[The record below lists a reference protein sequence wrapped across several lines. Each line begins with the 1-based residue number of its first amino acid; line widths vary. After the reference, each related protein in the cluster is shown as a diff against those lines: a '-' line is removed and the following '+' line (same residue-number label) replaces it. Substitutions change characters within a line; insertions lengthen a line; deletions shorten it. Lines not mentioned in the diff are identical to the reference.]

1 MKFSPYLV
9 SQGPSHSPIP
19 PSLSQGSFADTTH
32 VGEGAWGPIT
42 TPFSAPHT
50 QTARGG
56 PEQGPG
62 CLPTLFSLC
71 YEHAL
76 QGSAAWLFLAL
87 IAFGLGVGGTLLGWG
102 GGGWFLRAAGEFEVL
117 RQAAQGPTGC
127 PSWWGGQGGC
137 LLPPHSHV
145 RRPHSFS
152 ARPLHS
158 CLLKPPGEGLPRNVS
173 TRLTTAAAP
182 GGAGTPCSCH
192 APQTVSSLTSHLAW
206 NRPGRNTQHPL
217 LRKLRGTI
225 QVNELF

>member
-1 MKFSPYLV
+1 M
-9 SQGPSHSPIP
+9 GSHHHPLLCTTHPNSLGRRGSRGLGVCP
-19 PSLSQGSFADTTH
+19 PSS
-32 VGEGAWGPIT
+32 
-42 TPFSAPHT
+42 
-50 QTARGG
+50 
-56 PEQGPG
+56 PE
-62 CLPTLFSLC
+62 LC

-76 QGSAAWLFLAL
+76 QGSTAWLFLAL
-87 IAFGLGVGGTLLGWG
+87 IAFGLGVGGTLL
-102 GGGWFLRAAGEFEVL
+102 GGWFLRAAGEFEVL

-127 PSWWGGQGGC
+127 PGWRGGQGGR

-158 CLLKPPGEGLPRNVS
+158 CLLKPLGDGLPRNVS

-192 APQTVSSLTSHLAW
+192 APQTISSLTSHLPW
-206 NRPGRNTQHPL
+206 NRPGLNTQHLL